1 MKYSQRE
8 IYLFYM
14 FFSGS
19 KIGKKQKMTKH
30 MYLNT
35 IQHGQWAM
43 AEVRVNL
50 SMCHI
55 CRKIGHNGDQFTDHM
70 RYYNKFTSVLGG
82 REMLCFGS
90 MS

>member
-1 MKYSQRE
+1 
-8 IYLFYM
+8 
-14 FFSGS
+14 
-19 KIGKKQKMTKH
+19 MTKH